1 MRLYKYCTAALGA
14 LSIAGTAAAQP
25 PSAPATP
32 ATGNASFAVF
42 IRGNETGRF
51 QSSLARSGDNW
62 IVTSSGQVGD
72 LAIHRLEIKYG
83 ADWQPIEMRIEA
95 SQGDRKTVLAT
106 SFGVTSAINEITVNG
121 TTNQKTDQI
130 SARTVPLPNNF
141 FASYEALAV
150 RLASAQQGTEVPIY
164 VVPQA
169 EVKLTVKQV
178 SADKLETPSGIVATT
193 RYDVVIANPGG
204 PLPATITIDDK
215 MRLAKVEIPMASLSV
230 VRADLASVAVRTQTA
245 RNPTDVDVTIPAN
258 GFTLAGTLTAPPT
271 AAGKLKH
278 PAVILVAGSGPVDRD
293 STVAG
298 IPILSQIAGQ
308 LANQGFMVL
317 RYDKR
322 GIGLSGGRTE
332 SAGLTDYSDDL
343 IAAVRWM
350 AKRDDVDDRRVAV
363 AGHSEGAAVAMLAA
377 AREKRIKSLVLIAG
391 TGTTGAELIL
401 EQQRRQLELTKAPEE
416 ERVEKIALQ
425 KRIQEAVVSG
435 KGWEGIPNAL
445 QKQADT
451 PWFRSLLVFDP
462 AEVMSRI
469 KQPVYVIQGELDA
482 QVPPHHAEKL
492 VALANAR
499 KKVPPAEMKI
509 LPGINHLLVPAKT
522 GEVQEYSQLTGSK
535 VSPEVA
541 ETIATWLK

>member
-1 MRLYKYCTAALGA
+1 MRLFKHCTAVLGV
-14 LSIAGTAAAQP
+14 LSIAATAAAQP
-25 PSAPATP
+25 PSAPAAP

-95 SQGDRKTVLAT
+95 SQGDRKTSVAT

-150 RLASAQQGTEVPIY
+150 RLASAKPGTEVPIY

-178 SADKLETPSGIVATT
+178 SADKLETPSGVVATT
-193 RYDVVIANPGG
+193 RYDVEIANPGG
-204 PLPATITIDDK
+204 PLPATVTIDDK
-215 MRLAKVEIPMASLSV
+215 MRLAKVEIPMAALSV
-230 VRADLASVAVRTQTA
+230 VRSDLASVAVRTQTA

-271 AAGKLKH
+271 AAGRLKH

-298 IPILSQIAGQ
+298 IPILSQLAGQ

-332 SAGLTDYSDDL
+332 SAGLSDYADDL
-343 IAAVRWM
+343 IAAARWLS
-350 AKRDDVDDRRVAV
+350 KRDDVDERRLAV

-401 EQQRRQLELTKAPEE
+401 EQQRRQLDLTKAPEE

-462 AEVMSRI
+462 AEVMPRI
-469 KQPVYVIQGELDA
+469 KQRVFVIQGELDS

-499 KKVPPAEMKI
+499 KKAVPAELKI

-535 VSPEVA
+535 VSPDVA
-541 ETIATWLK
+541 PTIAAWLK

>member
-469 KQPVYVIQGELDA
+469 KQPVYVIQGKLDA

>member
-1 MRLYKYCTAALGA
+1 MQFFRHCTAVVAV
-14 LSIAGTAAAQP
+14 LSIAAVAAAQA
-25 PSAPATP
+25 PSTPVAPVP
-32 ATGNASFAVF
+32 GEASFAVF
-42 IRGNETGRF
+42 VRGAETGRF
-51 QSSLARSGDNW
+51 QSALARSGSDW
-62 IVTSSGQVGD
+62 IVTSSGRVGD
-72 LAIHRLEIKYG
+72 LTLHRMEIKYG

-95 SQGDRKTVLAT
+95 TQRDRKTVLAT
-106 SFGVTSAINEITVNG
+106 SFGVTSAINEITING

-150 RLASAQQGTEVPIY
+150 RLAAAQPGTEVPIY
-164 VVPQA
+164 IAPQG
-169 EVKLTVKQV
+169 EVKLTVKQI
-178 SADKLETPSGIVATT
+178 SADKLDTPAGIVATR
-193 RYDVVIANPGG
+193 RYDVEIANPGG
-204 PLPATITIDDK
+204 ALTATVTIDERT
-215 MRLAKVEIPMASLSV
+215 RLAKVEIPMAALSV
-230 VRADLASVAVRTQTA
+230 VRTDLASVAVRAQTA
-245 RNPTDVDVTIPAN
+245 RNPTDVDVSIPAN
-258 GFTLAGTLTAPPT
+258 GFSIAGTLTAPPT
-271 AAGKLKH
+271 AAGRLRH
-278 PAVILVAGSGPVDRD
+278 PAVILVAGSGAVDRD

-298 IPILSQIAGQ
+298 IPILSQIAGS
-308 LANQGFMVL
+308 LADKGFMVL

-332 SAGLTDYSDDL
+332 AAGLPDYADDL

-350 AKRDDVDDRRVAV
+350 AKRDDVDNRRLAV

-377 AREKRIKSLVLIAG
+377 AREKRISSIVLIAG
-391 TGTTGAELIL
+391 PGTTGAELIL
-401 EQQRRQLELTKAPEE
+401 EQQRRQLELINAPEA

-435 KGWEGIPNAL
+435 KGWDGIPDAL

-462 AEVMSRI
+462 AQVMPRV
-469 KQPVYVIQGELDA
+469 KQRVFVIQGDLDR
-482 QVPPHHAEKL
+482 QIPPHHAEKL

-499 KKVPPAEMKI
+499 KKVPPAEVKV

-535 VSPEVA
+535 VSPEIS
-541 ETIATWLK
+541 ETIAGWLK

>member
-1 MRLYKYCTAALGA
+1 MAPTGSRLRCASKQRSA
-14 LSIAGTAAAQP
+14 IA
-25 PSAPATP
+25 
-32 ATGNASFAVF
+32 
-42 IRGNETGRF
+42 RR
-51 QSSLARSGDNW
+51 
-62 IVTSSGQVGD
+62 
-72 LAIHRLEIKYG
+72 Y
-83 ADWQPIEMRIEA
+83 
-95 SQGDRKTVLAT
+95 LAT
-106 SFGVTSAINEITVNG
+106 SFGVTSAINEITING

-150 RLASAQQGTEVPIY
+150 RLATAQPGSEIPIY
-164 VVPQA
+164 IAPQG
-169 EVKLTVKQV
+169 EVKLTVRQV
-178 SADKLETPSGIVATT
+178 SPDKLDTPAGIVATR
-193 RYDVVIANPGG
+193 RYDVEIANPGG
-204 PLPATITIDDK
+204 ALTATVTIDEK
-215 MRLAKVEIPMASLSV
+215 TRLAKVEIPMASLSV
-230 VRADLASVAVRTQTA
+230 VRTDLASVAVRTQTA

-258 GFTLAGTLTAPPT
+258 GFSIAGTLTAPPT
-271 AAGKLKH
+271 AAGRLRH
-278 PAVILVAGSGPVDRD
+278 AAVILVAGSGPVDRD

-298 IPILSQIAGQ
+298 IPILSQIAGS
-308 LANQGFMVL
+308 LAEKGFMVL

-332 SAGLTDYSDDL
+332 AAGLPDYADDL
-343 IAAVRWM
+343 IAALRWM
-350 AKRDDVDDRRVAV
+350 SKRDDVDDRRLAV

-377 AREKRIKSLVLIAG
+377 AREKKISSIVLIAG

-401 EQQRRQLELTKAPEE
+401 EQQRRQLELTNAPEP

-425 KRIQEAVVSG
+425 QRIQEAVVSG

-462 AEVMSRI
+462 AQVMPRI
-469 KQPVYVIQGELDA
+469 KQRVFVIQGALDR

-499 KKVPPAEMKI
+499 KKVPPAEMKV
-509 LPGINHLLVPAKT
+509 LPGINHLLVAAKT

-535 VSPEVA
+535 VSPEIS
-541 ETIATWLK
+541 ETIAGWLK